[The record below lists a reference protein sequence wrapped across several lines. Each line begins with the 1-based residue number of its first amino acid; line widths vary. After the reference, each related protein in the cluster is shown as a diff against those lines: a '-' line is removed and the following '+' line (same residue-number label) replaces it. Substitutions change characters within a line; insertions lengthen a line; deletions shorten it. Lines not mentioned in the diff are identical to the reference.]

1 MLVLPCEVQLQIF
14 WQCIRSEEWSVAL
27 IMTWLSA
34 YWFTSGTIINVDSIR
49 YWISKSVFWWHQADA
64 IDKFFSPVQSFE
76 GNISILGNVTT
87 ARKTLLL
94 KVKDNSITDFPETW
108 LVRNLAHYLFATT
121 ALVDWLSAAIDS
133 FTLNLACFSLSL
145 CQGLSFGTVMILPEC
160 LCQVVQ
166 LLFVGLSIVDRLP
179 KSFHII

>member
-1 MLVLPCEVQLQIF
+1 
-14 WQCIRSEEWSVAL
+14 
-27 IMTWLSA
+27 MTWLSA

-133 FTLNLACFSLSL
+133 FTLHASLSAGAFIWNCYDTARVL
-145 CQGLSFGTVMILPEC
+145 VPSCSIIVCWPVDC
-160 LCQVVQ
+160 WSSSQVVSYY
-166 LLFVGLSIVDRLP
+166 LI
-179 KSFHII
+179 